1 MPTWNSGVTWSSGSL
16 WGPAVLPPAPV
27 NANTKSKPTKMRRQP
42 YYPKKIAEQPEW
54 HSNMAEKCQIY
65 MPALGFSAAEV
76 DSAVAD
82 NLILAYGLGNWI
94 SNVRDFAPSCTSSLK
109 DLIGGTGVTNYAFP
123 VYAAPAL
130 PTLPAGITGVLP
142 GALERIFRLV
152 QSIKSK
158 PGYTEAMGID
168 MGIVGSE
175 APAPPP
181 GDAPP
186 PRLTVLVIQGSLNE
200 AGRIK
205 FFKDG
210 HMGIWLEC
218 RRNGGA
224 WEYLTATP
232 KSPYIDDRPL
242 LVAGQPEVREYRAR
256 FWDDGVPNGDW
267 CDVAKVT
274 VGP

>member
-1 MPTWNSGVTWSSGSL
+1 MGLTP
-16 WGPAVLPPAPV
+16 
-27 NANTKSKPTKMRRQP
+27 
-42 YYPKKIAEQPEW
+42 
-54 HSNMAEKCQIY
+54 
-65 MPALGFSAAEV
+65 AEV
-76 DSAVAD
+76 DKAVAD
-82 NLILAYGLGNWI
+82 NLMLAYGLGDWI
-94 SNVRDFAPSCTSSLK
+94 SNVRDYAPACTSSLK
-109 DLIGGTGVTNYAFP
+109 DLSSGTGVTPYAFP
-123 VYAAPAL
+123 VCTAPPP

-142 GALERIFRLV
+142 GALERTFDLV
-152 QSIKSK
+152 QILKHSS
-158 PGYTEAMGID
+158 GYTEAAGID
-168 MGIVGSE
+168 LGIVGSE

-181 GDAPP
+181 GESS
-186 PRLTVLVIQGSLNE
+186 PRVTVEVILGSLNE

-232 KSPYIDDRPL
+232 KSPYVDDRPL